1 MPSMP
6 TMGSVDGV
14 IGVARRLRDLIEPV
28 VGQVYFAPECHE
40 AQPRLSLTFRLPS
53 AVCQPDAGASGEDG
67 QVVESNP
74 PAGPRHQRRYLI
86 MAAGLVA
93 LAVAGV
99 LAAQHTNPS
108 KLSAGASDPSNLPVG
123 PAAPPIQA
131 KGWLNSPLLA
141 PGDLAGKVVVY
152 DFWTYSCV
160 NCVRTLPYVRSWYE
174 RYRQDGLIVI
184 GVHSPEFDFEK
195 VHGNVARAVHDL
207 GVTWPVAFDDDMTV
221 WNAFN
226 NQYWPAKY
234 ITDRQGRIRYFHPGE
249 GGYAET
255 EDVIRTLL
263 GLPASAARAAAPH
276 AAASGGLQPITGET
290 YLGLEQGTTGAKVGP
305 ATYAD
310 PGTPPPD
317 TARLAGAWA
326 ASGQYVSATRAGAA
340 IVLRYR
346 AREVNLVM
354 SPAAAGPV
362 DVLVLLDGKPLPPA
376 YRTAQTKVDSAGRT
390 FVVVSA
396 ADMYRLVLGPA
407 VDQHVLRLEA
417 QAPGLEA
424 FAFTFGT

>member
-1 MPSMP
+1 
-6 TMGSVDGV
+6 
-14 IGVARRLRDLIEPV
+14 
-28 VGQVYFAPECHE
+28 
-40 AQPRLSLTFRLPS
+40 
-53 AVCQPDAGASGEDG
+53 
-67 QVVESNP
+67 
-74 PAGPRHQRRYLI
+74 
-86 MAAGLVA
+86 MAAALVV
-93 LAVAGV
+93 LAVGGV
-99 LAAQHTNPS
+99 LAAQHTSPT
-108 KLSAGASDPSNLPVG
+108 KLTAGASDPGNLTVG

-131 KGWLNSPLLA
+131 KGWLNSPPLA
-141 PGDLAGKVVVY
+141 PSDLAGKVVVY

-174 RYRQDGLIVI
+174 RYRRDGLIVI

-195 VHGNVARAVHDL
+195 VHGNVARAVRDL
-207 GVTWPVAFDDDMTV
+207 DVTWPVAFDDDMTV

-263 GLPASAARAAAPH
+263 GVPASAPRAAAPG
-276 AAASGGLQPITGET
+276 AASSPSGALQPITGET
-290 YLGLEQGTTGAKVGP
+290 YLGMERGTAGATVGP
-305 ATYAD
+305 ATYPD

-317 TARLAGAWA
+317 TARLAGAWT
-326 ASGQYVSATRAGAA
+326 ASGQYVAATRAGAA
-340 IVLRYR
+340 IVLHYR

-354 SPAAAGPV
+354 SPGSDHPI

-376 YRTAQTKVDSAGRT
+376 YRTSQTKVDNQGRT
-390 FVVVSA
+390 LVTVGS

-417 QAPGLEA
+417 QAAGLEA